1 MNELML
7 VYHGVVTAKKN
18 SKQIIRNRL
27 TGLPMIISNRRAK
40 EQEEEMAQ
48 MFAIEAHRE
57 GWDCGEDRKN
67 STFSIE
73 IKVWNKDRR
82 RRDLDNQATAIL
94 DALVLAGVIPDD
106 GVDFVPRLKVEFMG
120 IDREDPRA
128 VIRIEEIAWQV

>member
-48 MFAIEAHRE
+48 MFATEAYRE

-73 IKVWNKDRR
+73 IRVWNKDRR

-94 DALVLAGVIPDD
+94 DALVLSGVIPDD